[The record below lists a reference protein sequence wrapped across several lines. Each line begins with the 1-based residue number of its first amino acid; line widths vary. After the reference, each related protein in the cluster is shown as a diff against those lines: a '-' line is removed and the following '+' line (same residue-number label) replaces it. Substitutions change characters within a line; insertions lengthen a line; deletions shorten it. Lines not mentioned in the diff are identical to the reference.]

1 MSDPGRR
8 GKVKFF
14 QDPACTA
21 AKKKFVSERQAEI
34 NTSSKPFLP
43 TAGTIVSKLSKI
55 PEENESCA
63 ANREVTE
70 AFESNEPQFPD
81 EEEVAGAQA

>member
-34 NTSSKPFLP
+34 NTSSKPLP
-43 TAGTIVSKLSKI
+43 TAETIMSKLSKI

-63 ANREVTE
+63 ANWEVTE
-70 AFESNEPQFPD
+70 AFESNEPQFPE
-81 EEEVAGAQA
+81 EEEVAGA